1 MALSDTSKI
10 NISIKKLSGKAQTSN
25 DKDLAN
31 EGLPSGVTI
40 SSETVFG
47 DIIPTSP
54 SNSSLYDRTDGVV
67 EYVRFQAS
75 FIAGTDTSS
84 GRHAFELK
92 LPSDY
97 ESSSSN
103 PAAGSYPFVN
113 NQSVYITS
121 GALQLVPTAFA
132 SLYEPKPFYGGTSA
146 KNSGTQI
153 PILDARDWNLDFF
166 NGIMFQQDPPGTGD
180 HSENPDFV
188 EGFLY
193 IGRFVSEII
202 ANGTGDPNAE
212 YAVTTL
218 TGSLPN
224 AKRITGGAGITVTTS
239 SNTVTFATDINHT
252 TRVKATRGI
261 SSRIPATNDVDL
273 SIDFTSVDRNPNRID
288 VFVNGQLLVCGSNN
302 DYILNTSK
310 TGSIHF
316 NFDLVIDDQVVTTL
330 I

>member
-1 MALSDTSKI
+1 MSLSDSSKI

-47 DIIPTSP
+47 DLIPTAP
-54 SNSSLYDRTDGVV
+54 SNTSLYTRTGDSV
-67 EYVRFQAS
+67 EYIRFQAS

-84 GRHAFELK
+84 GRHGFELK

-97 ESSSSN
+97 EASSSN
-103 PAAGSYPFVN
+103 PNAGTYPFIN

-121 GALQLVPTAFA
+121 GALQLIPTAFA
-132 SLYEPKPFYGGTSA
+132 STYEPKPYYGGTSA

-153 PILDARDWNLDFF
+153 PVLDARDWSLDFF

-188 EGFLY
+188 EAFLY

-202 ANGTGDPNAE
+202 SIGSGDPHAE
-212 YAVTTL
+212 YAVTAL
-218 TGSLPN
+218 TASLQN
-224 AKRITGGAGITVTTS
+224 AKRITAGTGITVTTG
-239 SNTVTFATDINHT
+239 SNSVTFASDSSYS
-252 TRVKATRGI
+252 TRVKAVKSIQSQVSAG
-261 SSRIPATNDVDL
+261 SDVDL
-273 SIDFTSVDRNPNRID
+273 EIDFTSVNRNPNRID
-288 VFVNGQLLVCGSNN
+288 VFVNGQLLLSGSGD

-316 NFDLVIDDQVVTTL
+316 NFDLLNDDQVVTTL